1 MGNADRGKNVELVKA
16 ERKGVNMK
24 HQNISKAVVVG
35 GAVVGASAANAQLVA
50 PTLTGAATNATPLL
64 DATVSVGNFGIGAVI
79 LLATIGVVL
88 AVGALVRKALRG
100 RASSV

>member
-1 MGNADRGKNVELVKA
+1 MKNSTKLSA
-16 ERKGVNMK
+16 
-24 HQNISKAVVVG
+24 AVLG
-35 GAVVGASAANAQLVA
+35 GAVAGGSAMAQLVA

-64 DATVSVGNFGIGAVI
+64 EATVNVGNFGIGAVI